1 MTRGEASTASVLLLS
16 AGVTVAGLVVMSAV
30 FALSWVM
37 IR

>member
-16 AGVTVAGLVVMSAV
+16 TGVTVAGLVVMSAV